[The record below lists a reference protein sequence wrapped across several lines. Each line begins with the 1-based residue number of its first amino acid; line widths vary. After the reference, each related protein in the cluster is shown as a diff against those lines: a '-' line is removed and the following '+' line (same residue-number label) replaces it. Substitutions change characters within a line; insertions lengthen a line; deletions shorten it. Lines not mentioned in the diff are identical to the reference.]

1 MLSDVID
8 AVRRKDFTNLNC
20 LLQYGIVDTPE
31 DSLESASQIQT
42 TKSVIDHLIDD
53 NKNSFQTKMKPQ
65 PKPEQPGY
73 TPLSWAAKNGHKEII
88 RQLLK
93 VRKISEGICG
103 VFNSAKKMKKIK
115 TAYFIN

>member
-42 TKSVIDHLIDD
+42 ISKSVIDHLIDD

-65 PKPEQPGY
+65 PKPEPAGY
-73 TPLSWAAKNGHKEII
+73 TPLSWAAKNGHTEII

-93 VRKISEGICG
+93 VRKISEVNCG
-103 VFNSAKKMKKIK
+103 VFNSAKKKPQKNKK
-115 TAYFIN
+115 

>member
-1 MLSDVID
+1 MLSDVIA

-20 LLQYGIVDTPE
+20 LLQYGIVDTHE

-65 PKPEQPGY
+65 PKPEPAGY
-73 TPLSWAAKNGHKEII
+73 TPLSWAAKNGHTEII
-88 RQLLK
+88 KQLLK
-93 VRKISEGICG
+93 VRKISEGILPK
-103 VFNSAKKMKKIK
+103 SQ
-115 TAYFIN
+115 

>member
-31 DSLESASQIQT
+31 DSLVSASQIQT
-42 TKSVIDHLIDD
+42 SVINDLIDD

-73 TPLSWAAKNGHKEII
+73 TPLSWAAKNGHTEII

-93 VRKISEGICG
+93 VRKFRKEIVVSSILP
-103 VFNSAKKMKKIK
+103 KKQRKKLRQ
-115 TAYFIN
+115 NVSQ

>member
-42 TKSVIDHLIDD
+42 ITINQLIDD

-65 PKPEQPGY
+65 PKPEPAGY
-73 TPLSWAAKNGHKEII
+73 TPLSWAAKNGHTEII

-93 VRKISEGICG
+93 VRKISEVNCV
-103 VFNSAKKMKKIK
+103 VFNSAKKITKKIEA
-115 TAYFIN
+115 THIFTN